1 MKAVRLWSNRNAGW
15 REKCHAALDG
25 TLALFKSLL
34 KAMGYERL
42 DKPLAAMEGG
52 ALHRFD

>member
-15 REKCHAALDG
+15 LKKCCATLDG

-34 KAMGYERL
+34 KANGYERL
-42 DKPLAAMEGG
+42 DKPLATMEGG
-52 ALHRFD
+52 VTSI